1 MSIIKLLDEF
11 TSEKLTTKSSSRREM
26 FSTLSSFGKKAAMA
40 AVPFGLA
47 TNKASAAAFFQ
58 ENPAVDALQL
68 ALTLE
73 YLEAEF
79 YMKAL
84 DSGVLNGNQRAM
96 DAYMQISKHEDAHVA
111 FLKAGL
117 EGAGATPVESPTF
130 DFTAGGAFDPF
141 NDNGIGQETAYAQ
154 LLALAQA
161 FEDTGVRAY
170 KGQAGNLMGTA
181 FLEPALQIHSVEA
194 RHASEIRQI
203 RGVEGWITGNG
214 DNAAAPANSETAQ
227 NAYAAVYEGEGNTMQ
242 GGLDLTTDIT
252 YASEIVGDLNA
263 AVTQAFDEPITAE
276 QATAIASLFIV
287 SDSDGDDSDG

>member
-11 TSEKLTTKSSSRREM
+11 SSEKLTTKHSSRREM
-26 FSTLSSFGKKAAMA
+26 FNTLGSFGKKAAAA

-47 TNKASAAAFFQ
+47 TSGKAKAATAAFFQ
-58 ENPAVDALQL
+58 ENSAVSALQL

-79 YMKAL
+79 YIKAL
-84 DSGVLNGNQRAM
+84 DSGVIPGGSRAEKV
-96 DAYMQISKHEDAHVA
+96 YMQISKHESAHVD
-111 FLKAGL
+111 FLRAGL

-141 NDNGIGQETAYAQ
+141 NEDGIGQEAAYAQ

-170 KGQAGNLMGTA
+170 KGQAANLMGTA

-194 RHASEIRQI
+194 RHASEIRRI
-203 RGVEGWITGNG
+203 RGLEGWITR
-214 DNAAAPANSETAQ
+214 DNRGADMPEATQ
-227 NAYAAVYEGEGNTMQ
+227 AVYDGEANVTQ
-242 GGLDLTTDIT
+242 GGVDLTTLT
-252 YASEIVGDLNA
+252 YADPIVGDLTD
-263 AVTQAFDEPITAE
+263 AVTQAFDEPMTAE
-276 QATAIASLFIV
+276 TATAIAGLFIV
-287 SDSDGDDSDG
+287 DEN